1 MKNLYLIPTD
11 KPSKLFF
18 NHIKRFEKYQ
28 FSKEPFIN
36 GFTNTSN
43 YHVYITN
50 DSDIKKGDWVWHLGR
65 WHLLKVGQFTEINES
80 KGFLDTEFCINGIEV
95 LVKDCKN
102 IILTTDQD
110 LIQDGVQSIDDDFLQ
125 WFINNPSCVV
135 VEVDSF
141 CKYGDNCPSEGA
153 YNKQHLCDVG
163 YKIIIPE
170 DPNPFELPNV
180 LPDDVF
186 NKSLE
191 ELAEKEYPKL
201 IVENP
206 SCNGYNELKH
216 IDINEECRNAFM
228 EGAKWQQKQMY
239 REEEVEN
246 IIYKLFED
254 YASNY
259 TNKALEEF
267 ENFKKK

>member
-36 GFTNTSN
+36 GFTYTSN

-50 DSDIKKGDWVWHLGR
+50 DSDIKKGDWFIHSSHGTTNIYKAKSVVKESIITTCDNGCWI
-65 WHLLKVGQFTEINES
+65 QFCR
-80 KGFLDTEFCINGIEV
+80 K
-95 LVKDCKN
+95 
-102 IILTTDQD
+102 IILSTDED
-110 LIQDGVQSIDDDFLQ
+110 LIADDIQSIDDDFLQ